1 MCREGAWAELT
12 VQVTSM
18 GVIRSR
24 THGFK
29 IINRTIRIR
38 LIQCY
43 LGIRRSLLPEASPG
57 SYRPARP
64 MSKRHC
70 AQARSDAW
78 PPSGAFIVKS
88 GLKSGAFYYMI
99 RDRVSIKK
107 PARRRYSFGIGYESR
122 VSERMGLR

>member
-43 LGIRRSLLPEASPG
+43 LGIRRSLLPEASPAFIP
-57 SYRPARP
+57 SARP

-70 AQARSDAW
+70 AQAHSDAW

-107 PARRRYSFGIGYESR
+107 PA
-122 VSERMGLR
+122 